1 LHTAQLM
8 PLPINVSFF
17 SKIQIGFSF
26 LVPAYLGS
34 PGQRAVK
41 RVCVCACVCV
51 CVMSYNGQRRN
62 STKYNDQGTAYMPC
76 FRQIAR
82 PCKHSLRKTGLD
94 HTGPHDWT
102 DDALGDLCGVR
113 AVRRGHASWCSDTP
127 TALAGYATLT
137 MMMITGAKGPAGRVP
152 SSFGDHGDQ
161 VYIWSPPT
169 FASDCRFLRWAAC
182 AA

>member
-1 LHTAQLM
+1 MSLSSVKSRLVFPFWYRLTWVVPGKG
-8 PLPINVSFF
+8 PLN
-17 SKIQIGFSF
+17 
-26 LVPAYLGS
+26 
-34 PGQRAVK
+34 
-41 RVCVCACVCV
+41 VCVCVCV

-113 AVRRGHASWCSDTP
+113 VVRRGHASWCSDTP